1 MAWTTPVTAVAGT
14 LLTAAQWNA
23 SLRDNLLETAP
34 AKATTSGRIFVATG
48 ANSIAQREVKQGQVL
63 SQETTGSTSYTDITT
78 VGPSVTVTTGTLAH
92 VSIQCQMFNSGSSS
106 SNWSS
111 YAISGATTQASN
123 DQVAISCE
131 GAAATQAFKFGGSCL
146 ETVTAGSNTFKQ
158 QYRVG
163 SNTGTFDDRNIIV
176 WAL

>member
-1 MAWTTPVTAVAGT
+1 MAWTTPVTAVSGA

-23 SLRDNLLETAP
+23 SVRDNLLETAP

-48 ANSIAQREVKQGQVL
+48 ANAIAQRQVARGQVL
-63 SQETTGSTSYTDITT
+63 TQETTGSTSYTDLTT
-78 VGPSVTVTTGTLAH
+78 TGPSVTVTTGTLAH
-92 VSIQCQMFNSGSSS
+92 VSIQCQMFNSGASS

-111 YAISGATTQASN
+111 FAVSGATTVASN

-131 GAAATQAFKFGGSCL
+131 AAAATQAFKFGGSTL
-146 ETVTAGSNTFKQ
+146 MTVTAGVNTFKQ

-163 SNTGTFDDRNIIV
+163 SGTGTFDDREEIV

>member
-1 MAWTTPVTAVAGT
+1 MAWTTPLTAVSNAI
-14 LLTAAQWNA
+14 LTAAQWNA
-23 SLRDNLLETAP
+23 TVRDNLLETAP

-48 ANSIAQREVKQGQVL
+48 ANSIAQRQVAQGQVL
-63 SQETTGSTSYTDITT
+63 TQQTTASTSYTDLTT

-111 YAISGATTQASN
+111 YAISGATTDASD
-123 DQVAISCE
+123 DQRAISCE
-131 GAAATQAFKFGGSCL
+131 AAAATQAFRFGASL
-146 ETVTAGSNTFKQ
+146 LQTVTAGSNTFKQ

-163 SNTGTFDDRNIIV
+163 SGTGTFDDRNIIV